1 MGSMQRLR
9 FVKLGAAAYQEVID
23 LLRCD
28 EQAGQKNSLTNA
40 KSERLAAALYDLG
53 LNYLLRCRL
62 LCADSG
68 EGSGLWGADVYL
80 SLPEVVE
87 LSR

>member
-1 MGSMQRLR
+1 MR
-9 FVKLGAAAYQEVID
+9 FVKLGAAAYQKVVD
-23 LLRCD
+23 LLQSD
-28 EQAGQKNSLTNA
+28 EQMEQKNSHTSA

-80 SLPEVVE
+80 SQPQVVE